1 MGQYSTLIVH
11 SARIA
16 SMYAQRLLA
25 GVEAS
30 AFARTPVVGGTLVQ
44 TNHPAWVFGHL
55 ATYPVKIGAMV
66 GIVGP
71 GLAAPIGFE
80 ELFKDGTE
88 SKDDPSG
95 SIYPSMEV
103 VTKAFFSAHDALLA
117 ALGGIDDSLL
127 LVETAE
133 EKYRQRFPQVGSR
146 LLFMCNNHIMMHMG
160 QVSAWRR
167 CMGLAPA

>member
-16 SMYAQRLLA
+16 TMYAQRLLT

-30 AFARTPVVGGTLVQ
+30 AFARTPVVGGKLVQ

-66 GIVGP
+66 GLAGS
-71 GLAAPIGFE
+71 GLSAPAGFE
-80 ELFKDGTE
+80 DLFKDGTE
-88 SKDDPSG
+88 SKDDASG
-95 SIYPSMEV
+95 TIYPSMEV
-103 VTKAFFSAHDALLA
+103 VTKAFFATHEALLA

-146 LLFMCNNHIMMHMG
+146 LLFMCNNHVMMHLG

>member
-66 GIVGP
+66 GIASP
-71 GLAAPIGFE
+71 ALAAPAGFE
-80 ELFKDGTE
+80 ERFKDGTQ
-88 SKDDPSG
+88 SLDDPAG
-95 SIYPSMEV
+95 TIYPAMDV
-103 VTKAFFSAHDALLA
+103 VTKAFFSTHDAMLD
-117 ALGGIDDSLL
+117 ALEGIDDALL
-127 LVETAE
+127 LVETTE
-133 EKYRQRFPQVGSR
+133 EKYRQRFPHVGSR
-146 LLFMCNNHIMMHMG
+146 LIFMCNNHVMMHLG

-167 CMGLAPA
+167 CMGLPPA